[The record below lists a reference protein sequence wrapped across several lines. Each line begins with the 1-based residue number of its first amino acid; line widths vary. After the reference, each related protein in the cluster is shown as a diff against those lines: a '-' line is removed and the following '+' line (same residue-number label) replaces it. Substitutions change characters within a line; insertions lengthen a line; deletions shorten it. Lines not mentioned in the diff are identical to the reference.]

1 MQYHWVLYYKNIP
14 LNRLDLYASCYT
26 LFPAKLTLTIG
37 RENWLRSWLSLTSKI
52 SWRSIRY
59 LWLMTKMENW
69 QRQLFVLKNIC
80 ISNSAA
86 HWCRAVL
93 SRPLRFEAV
102 CRSFYGA
109 QQPRE
114 STNLNFDL
122 QWIDT
127 RCVKRNAN
135 VVFCK
140 TITHN
145 ICCYHS
151 VSSYHPGSWNCQ
163 RRSLAFWDILLVIF
177 TRQPDFAGDK
187 IFAFH
192 VLLVIPW
199 MDLGIFGALQ
209 HFCLLSTLKLKIF
222 HLLYRHHPV
231 SG

>member
-1 MQYHWVLYYKNIP
+1 
-14 LNRLDLYASCYT
+14 
-26 LFPAKLTLTIG
+26 
-37 RENWLRSWLSLTSKI
+37 
-52 SWRSIRY
+52 
-59 LWLMTKMENW
+59 MTKMENL
-69 QRQLFVLKNIC
+69 QRQIFVFVLKNIC

-114 STNLNFDL
+114 STHLNFDL
-122 QWIDT
+122 LWIET
-127 RCVKRNAN
+127 CCVKRNAN

-177 TRQPDFAGDK
+177 TRQPNFAGDK

-199 MDLGIFGALQ
+199 MGLTWVFLVLCNIFACYQ
-209 HFCLLSTLKLKIF
+209 PSNSKSFTLC
-222 HLLYRHHPV
+222 LLYRHHPV